1 MNKSLKTLLL
11 AACICT
17 TSISGI
23 MSASTTA
30 YAYTQLIASVQ
41 KVSIFKDTLAVGES
55 AQLELTWGNG
65 AHPDV
70 TYSSSDESVV
80 TVDQD
85 GIVTGI
91 ADGTATITV
100 SYLEGKSNKTLD
112 ISVSSDVE
120 KSVIYNTSELTLGDK
135 VRKYDILHYDN
146 NNKGSAANIV
156 NTKGSYDLVYI
167 NEKDY
172 VLPFDAEYVGDWGTY
187 MYLAPDIEGIT
198 YLDARTLNVDDVIDR
213 NTHLLCYDYYI
224 KSSNSSNRMTY
235 PVFLPKYYEEYI
247 GNGEIR
253 VSSIDHDSKTIEL
266 KSVPVSSDTSNM
278 LYVDIVSNPYDTV
291 IHGYDELDLTGLKL
305 TINETDSNG
314 NSISLLE
321 NVTIDEARK
330 KYDVTVEIKDEV
342 PGGGNCQIIITKN
355 DAMISNTVSF
365 SVTYGA
371 PVVKGDINSDGELNI
386 ADAVLLQKWLL
397 NVADT
402 KLTDWNRADLCR
414 DGILNAFDFCLL
426 KKELTSQNQETK
438 SIINGIRNGMTK
450 DEVFAVIGK
459 DYAYEKEKTTRKHS
473 YYYIVQSGEVFD
485 TNLEGKMFVEFD
497 LETGLLVNYGYALG
511 RLGTS
516 DDRNYPYSEQQL
528 KEAYDKIYAVMTD
541 WYGESTKGNNSSPKA
556 EYIWETDIGQIWAIY
571 GVNLWSGYEP
581 PTYEEGV
588 NEIVLSCSVEDE
600 NNLWKPSSGNPADFA
615 DKAKVTV
622 INRAVG
628 VTGDGVESFIINL
641 YRTAKNMVHGCPGN

>member
-135 VRKYDILHYDN
+135 IRKYDILHYDN

-156 NTKGSYDLVYI
+156 NTKGGYDLVYI

-187 MYLAPDIEGIT
+187 MYLASDIEGIT

-291 IHGYDELDLTGLKL
+291 IHGYDELDLTGLRL

-414 DGILNAFDFCLL
+414 DGILNAFDLCLL

-459 DYAYEKEKTTRKHS
+459 DYAYEKEKTTGKHS

-497 LETGLLVNYGYALG
+497 LKTGLLVNYGYALG

>member
-198 YLDARTLNVDDVIDR
+198 YLDARTLNVNDVIDR

-266 KSVPVSSDTSNM
+266 KSVSVSSDTSNM
-278 LYVDIVSNPYDTV
+278 LYVDIVSKPYDTV
-291 IHGYDELDLTGLKL
+291 IHGYDELDLTGLRL

-321 NVTIDEARK
+321 NLTIDEARK

-386 ADAVLLQKWLL
+386 ADAVILQKWLL
-397 NVADT
+397 AVPDT

-414 DGILNAFDFCLL
+414 DGILNAFDLCLL

-588 NEIVLSCSVEDE
+588 NEIVLSCSVENE
-600 NNLWKPSSGNPADFA
+600 NL
-615 DKAKVTV
+615 
-622 INRAVG
+622 
-628 VTGDGVESFIINL
+628 
-641 YRTAKNMVHGCPGN
+641 

>member
-266 KSVPVSSDTSNM
+266 KSIPVSSDSSNM

-291 IHGYDELDLTGLKL
+291 IHGYDELDLTGLRL

-330 KYDVTVEIKDEV
+330 KYDVTVEIKDEA

-414 DGILNAFDFCLL
+414 DGILNVFDLCLL

-450 DEVFAVIGK
+450 DEVFAIIGK